1 MGFECKTVQVT
12 TSSDQYYSLI
22 HELMNKYPMKS
33 IHRAHRYAAF
43 KEISNDKKEFNV
55 LFNGY
60 LGGEL
65 LMGIYPDNLVLHN
78 IPLNKSEYRIIKIPL
93 IILKHN

>member
-1 MGFECKTVQVT
+1 
-12 TSSDQYYSLI
+12 
-22 HELMNKYPMKS
+22 MKS
-33 IHRAHRYAAF
+33 ILRAHRYAAF

-65 LMGIYPDNLVLHN
+65 LMGIYPDNLVFTQHTLKQIGISN
-78 IPLNKSEYRIIKIPL
+78 NQNTS